1 MQIAILC
8 NFVTLTINFIRM
20 PISDILFLRF
30 SAYFTKKRTAP
41 PPHAEG
47 RRIRRHEFLC
57 MITISK
63 NTPRR
68 AVTKMQLWIYC
79 TPPPGLSG
87 GFLYTKKLPP
97 QKRREICFFCMFLY
111 IHPRALWRRL
121 GRLQQRPVKS
131 GYVFLGG
138 VLRVAGAA
146 GVVHGRL
153 CEEVYV
159 LLLHYTLEIF
169 GYANVL

>member
-68 AVTKMQLWIYC
+68 AATKMQLWIYC
-79 TPPPGLSG
+79 TPPDKSQE
-87 GFLYTKKLPP
+87 FYTFRHNPP
-97 QKRREICFFCMFLY
+97 
-111 IHPRALWRRL
+111 HPRL
-121 GRLQQRPVKS
+121 S
-131 GYVFLGG
+131 
-138 VLRVAGAA
+138 
-146 GVVHGRL
+146 GRL
-153 CEEVYV
+153 CRLRYPLRLSNASQTSLTRSSISSIRINVAILYFGGDIHQHVYM
-159 LLLHYTLEIF
+159 TRT
-169 GYANVL
+169 

>member
-79 TPPPGLSG
+79 TPPRTIRGVS
-87 GFLYTKKLPP
+87 LYKKTPAA
-97 QKRREICFFCMFLY
+97 KTAGNMFL
-111 IHPRALWRRL
+111 L
-121 GRLQQRPVKS
+121 
-131 GYVFLGG
+131 YVFVYTSARLMAPAWP
-138 VLRVAGAA
+138 LTAA
-146 GVVHGRL
+146 TCKERL
-153 CEEVYV
+153 CLPWWDPWGCRGGRRRPWQTVRGSLCPPPSLYP
-159 LLLHYTLEIF
+159 
-169 GYANVL
+169 